1 MEHIR
6 DAWSIGHEPAS
17 LDLLAIAEQCR
28 QPGAERR
35 CNDARAVGT
44 NEGTDHDV
52 ECVRLRLDRLDGGND
67 VLRSPDFGWSGFNTE
82 RAGRSPNLTHLQYGV
97 GIASIPRTFQPLCG
111 RGSRGILAD

>member
-6 DAWSIGHEPAS
+6 DAWSVGHEPAG

-44 NEGTDHDV
+44 NESTDHDV
-52 ECVRLRLDRLDGGND
+52 KCVRLRLDRLDGGND
-67 VLRSPDFGWSGFNTE
+67 VLRSPDFGWSVSLSKTHA
-82 RAGRSPNLTHLQYGV
+82 RIYRWCSPPKMGTANV
-97 GIASIPRTFQPLCG
+97 
-111 RGSRGILAD
+111 